1 MFNAKKEENY
11 CYYSKLLQ
19 KPFDSIDE
27 LKEAESAQRAKLKE
41 KEEKAAIKKAEALV
55 VENAFKAMNAARKA
69 YKEEIDQVTEDYRTN
84 LERLRTAYKD
94 TCVQARNKMTKAEES
109 YYKALKSFTS
119 KYPEGFHMTLKDG
132 DCETTIRHKGEA
144 STVDM
149 LKSSV
154 DFTDLFNLL
163 FK

>member
-1 MFNAKKEENY
+1 MFNSKEKETY

-19 KPFDSIDE
+19 KPFDSIEE

-69 YKEEIDQVTEDYRTN
+69 YKEEIDQITEDYRAN

-94 TCVQARNKMTKAEES
+94 ACEQARNKMYKAEES
-109 YYKALKSFTS
+109 YQTAIKSFTS

-132 DCETTIRHKGEA
+132 DCEATI
-144 STVDM
+144 SS
-149 LKSSV
+149 KSSRSTAEPFKV
-154 DFTDLFNLL
+154 STDIADIVNLF